1 MKTYTRKP
9 ELYPEQGRPRF
20 FWPVIVI
27 FAIIIPSIIV
37 LTIIVYLLTKL
48 IKRRNAV

>member
-9 ELYPEQGRPRF
+9 ELYPKQERPRY
-20 FWPVIVI
+20 FWPVVII

-37 LTIIVYLLTKL
+37 LTIILYVITKL
-48 IKRRNAV
+48 IKKRNAV